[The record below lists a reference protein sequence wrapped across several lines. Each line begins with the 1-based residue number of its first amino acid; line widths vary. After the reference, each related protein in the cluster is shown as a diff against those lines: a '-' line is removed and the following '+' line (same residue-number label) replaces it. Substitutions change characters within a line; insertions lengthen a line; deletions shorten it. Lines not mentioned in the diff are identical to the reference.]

1 VYGHIAEA
9 LGGGTWAYI
18 WVSGHY
24 FGLGLAA
31 AVVVVDSLMV
41 GHMCALVTAIFYCDP
56 KAYT

>member
-1 VYGHIAEA
+1 MRVYGHIS
-9 LGGGTWAYI
+9 
-18 WVSGHY
+18 VSGHC